1 MIWLKWELEIPQA
14 QQLRVEVKRFG
25 ISSATAL
32 TTITITFLFDT
43 SQFSSEVRQIGT
55 LYAKFHSKITRPQIW
70 YCGKKTINLMTKN
83 KTYVIEI
90 HKMYLICYGKCFCSA
105 FNSLQWINLTFV
117 SNWIWNPL
125 WIHKRFRKFKVI
137 ISFYVTDL

>member
-1 MIWLKWELEIPQA
+1 MPNSGVSVEVWHTNKMIWLKWELEIPQA

-55 LYAKFHSKITRPQIW
+55 LYAKFHSKITRPQI
-70 YCGKKTINLMTKN
+70 
-83 KTYVIEI
+83 
-90 HKMYLICYGKCFCSA
+90 
-105 FNSLQWINLTFV
+105 
-117 SNWIWNPL
+117 
-125 WIHKRFRKFKVI
+125 
-137 ISFYVTDL
+137 